1 VTGGGTAGHIL
12 PAVEF
17 LQTYRRE
24 FGADG
29 CFIGC
34 AAGLE
39 SRLVPAN
46 GERLEVIP
54 GRPWARQGWM
64 GRLRALAC
72 LPAAI
77 LAARR
82 ILRRE
87 KIQLAIG
94 SGGYASFSTCVAAYT
109 LGVPVVIHE
118 ANAEPGLANRIV
130 ARIAALICVGF
141 PEAASRVRGPVEV
154 TGIPTG
160 RIARSAPPGAPPW
173 RFLVLGGS
181 EGSPLLNRQAPRLF
195 AELRRS
201 GLAFSV
207 WHIAGFGD
215 TAAIAREYA
224 AAGVVA
230 QVDQFVDDIAAVY
243 TGATLAIASAGAR
256 TLAEL
261 SAAGIPALLVPLPGS
276 ANDHQTANARLYAA
290 HTGAGYV
297 LESSWDAAGLA
308 SRLAALL
315 ADPRELH
322 RLGERAAAWNN
333 RDAALRVVRACERV
347 LTGRREP
354 KRLPAEAEPAC
365 SCETKPRAS

>member
-1 VTGGGTAGHIL
+1 
-12 PAVEF
+12 
-17 LQTYRRE
+17 
-24 FGADG
+24 
-29 CFIGC
+29 
-34 AAGLE
+34 
-39 SRLVPAN
+39 
-46 GERLEVIP
+46 
-54 GRPWARQGWM
+54 
-64 GRLRALAC
+64 
-72 LPAAI
+72 
-77 LAARR
+77 
-82 ILRRE
+82 
-87 KIQLAIG
+87 
-94 SGGYASFSTCVAAYT
+94 
-109 LGVPVVIHE
+109 
-118 ANAEPGLANRIV
+118 
-130 ARIAALICVGF
+130 
-141 PEAASRVRGPVEV
+141 V

-308 SRLAALL
+308 SRC
-315 ADPRELH
+315 DRP
-322 RLGERAAAWNN
+322 RAA
-333 RDAALRVVRACERV
+333 RAA
-347 LTGRREP
+347 GH
-354 KRLPAEAEPAC
+354 
-365 SCETKPRAS
+365 